1 MKKIYFALLCT
12 ATYCSLLN
20 AQGSYTYTQIVDSA
34 LFPVNKTQI
43 TTGVLYDRVFPIAG
57 LHAFKSTDTSFFWH
71 FYQAYNELFNA
82 TYNKTGLTPVKR
94 IDSIAQSSYAANSVI
109 PIGVLYYT
117 SMCWIQMR

>member
-34 LFPVNKTQI
+34 LFPVSKTQI

-57 LHAFKSTDTSFFWH
+57 LHAFKSTDTSFFRLPW
-71 FYQAYNELFNA
+71 A
-82 TYNKTGLTPVKR
+82 V
-94 IDSIAQSSYAANSVI
+94 SSL
-109 PIGVLYYT
+109 PT
-117 SMCWIQMR
+117 